1 MALGREDRQGR
12 FDDVMLLVG
21 DQLVQ
26 GSIYRLLAEH
36 GAALFGDEYF
46 ADLFKRSTLGR
57 PTVPARVVATV
68 MLLQAYEGIVG
79 SGGL

>member
-1 MALGREDRQGR
+1 
-12 FDDVMLLVG
+12 MLLVG

-46 ADLFKRSTLGR
+46 ADLFKRSSWD
-57 PTVPARVVATV
+57 ARRCRR
-68 MLLQAYEGIVG
+68 GWWPR
-79 SGGL
+79 